1 MRIFTLCAMVFAATV
16 LAFSCSV
23 NEQEFPRHFYERQ
36 KKTPDKIGD
45 HSLFEGPHGLRKTSR
60 VFDPLPETPDQIE
73 TLSEE
78 NLDNPIRKY
87 KMALARERFKHL
99 PPDKVI
105 DALQLRDGMTIVDVG
120 AAAGF
125 FSVPFAKALHGT
137 GKVYATEID
146 PQMIDLLR
154 LRRDAEAVP
163 NLEPVLVRAADVDP
177 FYQDKSFDVIFLCS
191 IYEYLM
197 EPVPYFRELGKSL
210 KPQTGRLVLIHPRLT
225 WRFQAEEF
233 YDYQAIFD
241 NLLKQGEEH
250 PLFRRM
256 APELREH
263 ILTRQYQAAA
273 TIPAKYPE
281 LFAEAL
287 NQAAEDPRLVN
298 ELLADAESR
307 SSTGAYAITSRLQH
321 FRTTARW
328 IYHAHWELFQPP
340 YPIRTDEDR
349 EAVAM
354 INKCLLISLFIG
366 HPYFEGHKIRRE
378 VIASDKEV
386 IRKMVEA
393 GFILHRRHEL
403 ASYFHIMEFTRTQ

>member
-1 MRIFTLCAMVFAATV
+1 MVFAAIA
-16 LAFSCSV
+16 LACSCTQ
-23 NEQEFPRHFYERQ
+23 NDQEFPRRFYEQ
-36 KKTPDKIGD
+36 QQKTPNKIGE
-45 HSLFEGPHGLRKTSR
+45 HSLFEGPHRLRRTSR

-78 NLDNPIRKY
+78 NIDNPIRKY

-105 DALQLRDGMTIVDVG
+105 DALQLRDGMTIVDIG

-137 GKVYATEID
+137 GKVYATDID

-154 LRRDAEAVP
+154 LRRDAEGLQ
-163 NLEPVLVRAADVDP
+163 NLEPVLVCAADVDP
-177 FYQDKSFDVIFLCS
+177 FYRDKSFDVMFLCS

-197 EPVPYFRELGKSL
+197 DPVPYFRELGKSL
-210 KPQTGRLVLIHPRLT
+210 TPKTGRLVLIHPRLT
-225 WRFQAEEF
+225 WRYQPEDF
-233 YDYQAIFD
+233 YNYQAIFD

-256 APELREH
+256 APELREY
-263 ILTRQYQAAA
+263 ILKRQYQVAE
-273 TIPAKYPE
+273 TIPAKYPQM
-281 LFAEAL
+281 FAEAL
-287 NQAAEDPRLVN
+287 NVAAEDPRLVN

-307 SSTGAYAITSRLQH
+307 RSTGEYAVASRLQH

-328 IYHAHWELFQPP
+328 IYFAHWELFQPP
-340 YPIRTDEDR
+340 YPVRTDEDR

-354 INKCLLISLFIG
+354 INKCLLIPLFIG

-378 VIASDKEV
+378 AIASDKEV
-386 IRKMVEA
+386 IRKMAEA
-393 GFILHRRHEL
+393 GFGLHRRHDF
-403 ASYFHIMEFTRTQ
+403 ASYFHIMEFVRTE